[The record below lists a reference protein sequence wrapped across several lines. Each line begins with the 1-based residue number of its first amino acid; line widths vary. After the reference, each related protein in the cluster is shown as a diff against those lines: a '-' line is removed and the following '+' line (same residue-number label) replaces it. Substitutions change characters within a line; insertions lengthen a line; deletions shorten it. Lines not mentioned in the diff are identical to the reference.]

1 MSAYR
6 RKYGS
11 RKFLGRRGWAARR
24 AAKGSSYRKGLYGQM
39 GGYKRRTPRVRTK
52 YSGFN
57 NFRSGGYVGKE
68 LKFYDTS
75 IPFRLIGAP
84 TNAAGG
90 EVDPTSLNTLS
101 APEQGDGPSE
111 RIGRRLTSKSIFVN
125 GVVKWEGQNNSTNQ
139 NNPPV
144 VFIALVLDTQSNA
157 VQLNSEDVFTNPSG
171 DTTLASSPMR
181 NLQFIDRF
189 KVLQMT
195 QVRTPQP
202 SMAFAGVVT
211 EFVTN
216 SLLFPFKFFQSLKD
230 MPVTFKANLAGIANV
245 TDNSLHIIAYA
256 SSSGDT
262 SQEVLMSYNSRF
274 RYTG

>member
-1 MSAYR
+1 MPRNAGY
-6 RKYGS
+6 KM
-11 RKFLGRRGWAARR
+11 
-24 AAKGSSYRKGLYGQM
+24 SYRNGSYGVT
-39 GGYKRRTPRVRTK
+39 GGYKRRYKRKFKPRTTYKRRTPASRSK

-57 NFRSGGYVGKE
+57 NFRSGGYIGKE
-68 LKFYDTS
+68 LKFLDTS
-75 IPFRLIGAP
+75 IPFRLITAP
-84 TNAAGG
+84 TNSAGG
-90 EVDPTSLNTLS
+90 EVDPTSINTLS

-111 RIGRRLTSKSIFVN
+111 RIGRRLTAKSIFVN
-125 GVVKWEGQNNSTNQ
+125 GVIRWEGQNNSTNA
-139 NNPPV
+139 NDPPI
-144 VFIALVLDTQSNA
+144 VFIALVLDTQTNA
-157 VQLNSEDVFTNPSG
+157 VQLNSEDVFINPSG
-171 DTTLASSPMR
+171 DTRLSSSPMR

-202 SMAFAGVVT
+202 SMAFTGIPT

-230 MPVTFKANLAGIANV
+230 MPVTFKGNEPGIVNV
-245 TDNSLHIIAYA
+245 TDNSLHIVAFA

-274 RYTG
+274 RFTG